1 MHKTILRSAV
11 FGALGSLSL
20 LGACASIEDVEHA
33 QRTADNAQSTAN
45 AAQASATE
53 ANQAAGAAMA
63 AAQSGQ
69 SAAQLAQADASK
81 ANSGVGE
88 NASQIALLQG
98 KGRRGE
104 RD

>member
-11 FGALGSLSL
+11 FGALVTLTG
-20 LGACASIEDVEHA
+20 LGACASIEDVETA
-33 QRTADNAQSTAN
+33 QRTADNALATAN
-45 AAQASATE
+45 NAQSSATQ
-53 ANQAAGAAMA
+53 ANQAAGAAMSV
-63 AAQSGQ
+63 AQASQ
-69 SAAQLAQADASK
+69 SAAQVAQSDASK

-88 NASQIALLQG
+88 NASQIALLQS